1 MPASLVE
8 LWTLFYQEVIWL
20 HARWK
25 IYRQLYTTSE
35 IRVQLLNEAAPVLS
49 SLLQNALGDEVQLGL
64 SKLADPVTNGKNRN
78 LTLETLLNEVE
89 AADGRACAAELRD
102 DLAAFRIMCKDITS
116 RRNKYIAHYD
126 RETVL
131 RGQATAEPGAS
142 RKEID
147 EALQVVARFMNRI
160 ETRFRN
166 STTAYDHIISD
177 SGDGEALASIIRSG
191 LRYMQLV
198 RNGSI
203 PQNDIDSLA

>member
-1 MPASLVE
+1 MSVVADMPASLVE

-89 AADGRACAAELRD
+89 AADGRACAAELR
-102 DLAAFRIMCKDITS
+102 
-116 RRNKYIAHYD
+116 
-126 RETVL
+126 
-131 RGQATAEPGAS
+131 G
-142 RKEID
+142 
-147 EALQVVARFMNRI
+147 
-160 ETRFRN
+160 
-166 STTAYDHIISD
+166 
-177 SGDGEALASIIRSG
+177 
-191 LRYMQLV
+191 
-198 RNGSI
+198 
-203 PQNDIDSLA
+203 